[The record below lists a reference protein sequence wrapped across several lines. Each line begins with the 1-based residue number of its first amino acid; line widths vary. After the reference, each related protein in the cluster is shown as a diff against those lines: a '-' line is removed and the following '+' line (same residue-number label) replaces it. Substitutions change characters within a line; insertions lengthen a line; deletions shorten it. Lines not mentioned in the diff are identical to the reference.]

1 MFGKATGS
9 ILSYNIF
16 LKVPHRAAGSVV
28 PLFPVRDGNVNG
40 LVRRY
45 TQKREPSSGLQKC
58 NLRTMPQTNGISEQS
73 VHTPG
78 MKYTA
83 RHIQRFLE
91 TGRIDATLWKNH
103 FPTLLP
109 TQVPTC
115 DDCGE
120 FKDRTCAGGRD
131 PVECFLAKPPADEHR
146 KKKRDPMLG
155 LGVKGPKVHGTAK
168 PKDQSKM

>member
-1 MFGKATGS
+1 
-9 ILSYNIF
+9 
-16 LKVPHRAAGSVV
+16 
-28 PLFPVRDGNVNG
+28 
-40 LVRRY
+40 
-45 TQKREPSSGLQKC
+45 
-58 NLRTMPQTNGISEQS
+58 MPQTNGISEQS
-73 VHTPG
+73 VHTPV

-91 TGRIDATLWKNH
+91 TGRIDAALWKNH
-103 FPTLLP
+103 FPSLLP

-115 DDCGE
+115 EECGE

-131 PVECFLAKPPADEHR
+131 PVECFLDKVPATEPAGEHR

-155 LGVKGPKVHGTAK
+155 LGSKGRGVHGTAK

>member
-1 MFGKATGS
+1 MSWPGREYAK
-9 ILSYNIF
+9 LSPDCHFEPYF
-16 LKVPHRAAGSVV
+16 
-28 PLFPVRDGNVNG
+28 
-40 LVRRY
+40 RY
-45 TQKREPSSGLQKC
+45 QWEI
-58 NLRTMPQTNGISEQS
+58 MPGEGVLHHAMLPDPNFIN
-73 VHTPG
+73 HTTANTTL

-91 TGRIDATLWKNH
+91 MGRIDATLWKNH

-109 TQVPTC
+109 TQVPSC

-120 FKDRTCAGGRD
+120 FKDRTCAGGQD
-131 PVECFLAKPPADEHR
+131 PVECFLAKAPEPEPAGEHR

-155 LGVKGPKVHGTAK
+155 LGTKGLKVHGTAK

>member
-1 MFGKATGS
+1 M
-9 ILSYNIF
+9 NIMSDEM
-16 LKVPHRAAGSVV
+16 PHPNFINPPIANSTR
-28 PLFPVRDGNVNG
+28 
-40 LVRRY
+40 
-45 TQKREPSSGLQKC
+45 
-58 NLRTMPQTNGISEQS
+58 
-73 VHTPG
+73 

-120 FKDRTCAGGRD
+120 LKDRTCAGGGTRGMFPRD
-131 PVECFLAKPPADEHR
+131 PPVPEP
-146 KKKRDPMLG
+146 
-155 LGVKGPKVHGTAK
+155 
-168 PKDQSKM
+168 